1 MNNSLSLWA
10 IARFNLIKKEIDNHN
25 DVSKKLKAIE
35 NEQRTEVGKDNP
47 TEKRTTR
54 KTKRTKLSKKNSE

>member
-1 MNNSLSLWA
+1 MNNSMSLWA
-10 IARFNLIKKEIDNHN
+10 IARFNLIKEEIDNYD
-25 DVSKKLKAIE
+25 DVNKKLKKIE

-47 TEKRTTR
+47 TEKRATR